1 MKAVARAYLVK
12 RQVHREL
19 LETIRADHA
28 GHQRIPHE
36 IAVELV
42 DPPREGLTPREIDVL
57 RLIASG
63 NANKDIANHLSVGE
77 ASVKSHVANTLSK
90 LNANDHAHAVTIFL
104 CEPYAANSGSV
115 KSVYGICLPVVT
127 DGPL

>member
-127 DGPL
+127 RWAL

>member
-1 MKAVARAYLVK
+1 MLDTGAYLM
-12 RQVHREL
+12 RL
-19 LETIRADHA
+19 PLNSSIF
-28 GHQRIPHE
+28 P
-36 IAVELV
+36 
-42 DPPREGLTPREIDVL
+42 GLTPREIDVL

-127 DGPL
+127 RWPPVRLSRDDPKIINANVG